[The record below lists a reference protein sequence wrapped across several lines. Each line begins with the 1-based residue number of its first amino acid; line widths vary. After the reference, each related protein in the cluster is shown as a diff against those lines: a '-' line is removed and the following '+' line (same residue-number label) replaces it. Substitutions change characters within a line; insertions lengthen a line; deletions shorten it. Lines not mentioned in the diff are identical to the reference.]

1 MKHYIPEE
9 MDEETPLRLENGN
22 YSLEVTPMFVT
33 SENDKKVAEE
43 ATPVES
49 VEVQKGKVTDLYG
62 KTKEKKVAAVYE
74 ATDHSLEL
82 EYVPFDMGVKEN
94 IILNEKPDNNV
105 WQFSFTLGGD

>member
-1 MKHYIPEE
+1 MKLDGYAYENKQGDMKHYIPEE

-49 VEVQKGKVTDLYG
+49 VEVQKGKPI
-62 KTKEKKVAAVYE
+62 
-74 ATDHSLEL
+74 S
-82 EYVPFDMGVKEN
+82 MVKQRRKRLQPYMKQR
-94 IILNEKPDNNV
+94 IIPLSWSMFLLTWV
-105 WQFSFTLGGD
+105 